1 MELKSYGHSH
11 GVITID
17 EKQVAAIERHIEG
30 KFRKRISA
38 LEYEIEK
45 LKRATN
51 PDVVVLRE
59 VTYAEAKSM
68 VEDYLKNNK
77 TAYISEIVDDLKLD
91 LKTVHR
97 IIEELEKENKIS

>member
-1 MELKSYGHSH
+1 MELKSYGQSH

-17 EKQVAAIERHIEG
+17 ERHVAAIERYIEG

-38 LEYEIEK
+38 LEYEIER
-45 LKRATN
+45 LKEVTTPN
-51 PDVVVLRE
+51 VIVLQE

-68 VEDYLKNNK
+68 VEDYLKKNK
-77 TAYISEIVDDLKLD
+77 TAYISEIVEDLRLD

-97 IIEELEKENKIS
+97 IVEELEKEKKIS